1 MILLKL
7 GGVFLIGI
15 FFRRYVVFNVFNV
28 WRDFDLNCDHVMRD
42 ENCLLVVVV
51 FVKLILQA

>member
-7 GGVFLIGI
+7 GGVFCLIFI
-15 FFRRYVVFNVFNV
+15 LNLLEV

-42 ENCLLVVVV
+42 ENYLLVVVV
-51 FVKLILQA
+51 VKLILQA